1 MFRIIKTNGT
11 ELGVTESV
19 NYIKIHKNGCYTT
32 ATRADAIGVAYNS
45 VAYNLIGHDDIA
57 DTDTVI
63 VCEIDGGKEINA
75 IIAKNILINEHLAE
89 ADEIAIDLF
98 EAGLMQ
104 DAINAEQDEAIIE
117 IYEMMGG
124 LTNG

>member
-32 ATRADAIGVAYNS
+32 ATKADAIGVAYNS
-45 VAYNLIGHDDIA
+45 VAYNLIGHEDIA

-63 VCEIDGGKEINA
+63 VRKIDGGKEINHLTEEN
-75 IIAKNILINEHLAE
+75 KLVNEHLAE
-89 ADEIAIDLF
+89 ADEIAIELF
-98 EAGLMQ
+98 EAGLAQ
-104 DAINAEQDEAIIE
+104 DAINAEQDEAIID

-124 LTNG
+124 LVNG